1 MYTLIVE
8 NQYGEQLELTHNS
21 HYNITDIDGLDPPDG
36 VINTTRNANAD
47 GSVFNSAY
55 VDNRTITITMSV
67 NAPAEVNRI
76 ALYQYFKSKRPVKL
90 RYRNGTRDVYISG
103 YVKSMQI
110 AYFEMKQVVQI
121 VVFCPEPYFK
131 NTESV
136 EQSFSNIESLFEFA
150 FSIPEEGVAFSNIDI
165 DAERSVINYG
175 DVETGAIIEL
185 HAIGTVQVPKI
196 TNSNTLE
203 SMTISANMVDGDSI
217 VINTNRG
224 QKSVMKNN
232 TTNLIGNLTQ
242 DSTWFQLIPGD
253 NVFTISANEGV
264 NNLVV
269 TFTVDSLFEGV

>member
-21 HYNITDIDGLDPPDG
+21 HYNITNIDGLDPPDG

-90 RYRNGTRDVYISG
+90 RYRNRTRDVYISG

-121 VVFCPEPYFK
+121 VIFCPEPYFK
-131 NTESV
+131 NTESA

-165 DAERSVINYG
+165 DAERSVINHG

-203 SMTISANMVDGDSI
+203 SMTINANMVDGDSI

-242 DSTWFQLIPGD
+242 DSTWLQLIPGD
-253 NVFTISANEGV
+253 NVFTVSANEGV